1 MFTLLFVLA
10 IFPIFPSLMK
20 VYRRQGLNM
29 FDITVV
35 FSSLYFWAIPVK
47 DFLVNHLRSEY
58 TQNTYTTLAVC
69 LYMWLMGW
77 LAYVYSY
84 KKRSP
89 LYITDRLAEV
99 KRVQV
104 KDSFQ
109 WFALIYIGYMFFKI
123 TNYSA
128 LGGDNIE
135 GNNNFFYGTG
145 AGFLMKLI
153 VVPFRAFFPALFL
166 ILWNNRPK
174 RTLYCR
180 LRKLNLFLALAS
192 ILLGAKGFMVFNFT
206 FLALYLYSIKRHQ
219 LTRKQILSYSAVII
233 VILAVVFPISQAFR
247 YYKQETVMQSKEH
260 DFISVATGFIS
271 EGISNDLR
279 ERVEDYEQGRSLNLY
294 DAVDF
299 AASRTS
305 YRGYGHL
312 TGMILRYIIPQ
323 RMRNDGNIMADLMRG
338 GGDVGESILAWYVLD
353 WGAVFGVA
361 FAVLHHLLLFL
372 LYYKIGIYFNRWIK
386 SSVYPIVIYSV
397 ILRIA
402 IGCEHNPVIDIKAI
416 YNTYYIIIIFTGFVL
431 YYFQKRMKYI
441 VKQ

>member
-47 DFLVNHLRSEY
+47 DFLVNHLRPEY
-58 TQNTYTTLAVC
+58 IQNTLTALAIC

-99 KRVQV
+99 KMVQV

-109 WFALIYIGYMFFKI
+109 WFALIYIGYMFFQI

-145 AGFLMKLI
+145 AGFLIKLI

-166 ILWNNRPK
+166 ILWSNRPRK
-174 RTLYCR
+174 PLYRR
-180 LRKLNLFLALAS
+180 LRKLNLLLALAS
-192 ILLGAKGFMVFNFT
+192 LLLGAKGFMVLNLT
-206 FLALYLYSIKRHQ
+206 FLALYLYSVKRYQ
-219 LTRKQILSYSAVII
+219 LSRKQILTYSAVII
-233 VILAVVFPISQAFR
+233 IALAVIFPISQAFR
-247 YYKQETVMQSKEH
+247 YYKQDSVMSSKKH

-271 EGISNDLR
+271 DGVSSDLK
-279 ERVEDYEQGRSLNLY
+279 ERVEAYEQGRSLNLY

-299 AASRTS
+299 SASRTS
-305 YRGYGHL
+305 YRGNGHL
-312 TGMILRYIIPQ
+312 TGMVLRYVIPQ
-323 RMRNDGNIMADLMRG
+323 RMRNDGNIMADLMQG

-353 WGAVFGVA
+353 WGAVLGPA
-361 FAVLHHLLLFL
+361 IAVLHHLLLFL
-372 LYYKIGIYFNRWIK
+372 LYFKFGIFFNRWIK
-386 SSVYPIVIYSV
+386 SSVYPIVIYSI
-397 ILRIA
+397 ILRIGV
-402 IGCEHNPVIDIKAI
+402 GCEHNPVIDIKAI
-416 YNTYYIIIIFTGFVL
+416 YNTIYIIIIFSGIVL
-431 YYFQKRMKYI
+431 YYFQKRNKKI
-441 VKQ
+441 A